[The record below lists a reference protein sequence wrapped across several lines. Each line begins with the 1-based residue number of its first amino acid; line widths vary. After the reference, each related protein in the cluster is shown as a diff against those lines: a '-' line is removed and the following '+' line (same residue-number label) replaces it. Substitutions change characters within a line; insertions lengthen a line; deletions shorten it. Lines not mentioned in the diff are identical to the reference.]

1 MIVLRLIRSV
11 VPVAELWAAKL
22 IIDNV
27 VTLAKTP
34 GASLTP
40 LWRVVAIELA
50 IVAKLCLS
58 VCGVTPCRP
67 ARAVMRDDPAVTGAT
82 AGGRDAAE
90 QMYEACKIAV
100 ESRSAYS
107 MRNCLELRHADLLA
121 ETNHQF
127 WKDTVGY

>member
-1 MIVLRLIRSV
+1 MGRHARRS
-11 VPVAELWAAKL
+11 
-22 IIDNV
+22 
-27 VTLAKTP
+27 
-34 GASLTP
+34 G
-40 LWRVVAIELA
+40 
-50 IVAKLCLS
+50 
-58 VCGVTPCRP
+58 
-67 ARAVMRDDPAVTGAT
+67 RDRRH